1 MSSQPRPEDPPELD
15 EGPVEGP
22 SPRGERGGSQRICVD
37 ASLALKLVLEE
48 EDSDK
53 AHALWASWIADELEV
68 IAPYHLAFEVTSVIR
83 NHVYRREI
91 SAEAGRGAFDAIQ
104 AQGIRLIHPDTLLER
119 AWELAGQFNR
129 PTAYDAC
136 YLALAEIAGCE
147 VWTADRRLY
156 NAVRDTLEWVRWLGD
171 YEPAG

>member
-1 MSSQPRPEDPPELD
+1 MSSRTRPEPN
-15 EGPVEGP
+15 
-22 SPRGERGGSQRICVD
+22 PRGLRRGVEREGGRQVCVD

-53 AHALWASWIADELEV
+53 ARDLWASWVADELEI
-68 IAPYHLAFEVTSVIR
+68 IAPYHLAFETTSVIR

-91 SAEAGRGAFDAIQ
+91 SAEAGQGAFEALQ
-104 AQGIRLIHPDTLLER
+104 AQGIELVHPATLLER
-119 AWELAGQFNR
+119 AWALAQQFNR

-136 YLALAEIAGCE
+136 YLALGEIAGCE

-156 NAVRDTLEWVRWLGD
+156 NAVRDTLPWVRRLGD
-171 YEPAG
+171 FVPGE